1 MTQDFDAYVQGLS
14 LAQDNDAL
22 SVQRAAFGA
31 LLHLSKAK
39 AEPVLSGLNTELP
52 QLQAELK
59 QQFEQ
64 DKHEAE
70 SVHQSQLKE
79 EQGKFDD
86 QAAHIQSDFQKRMHA
101 VNMDAKRKHTRIT
114 TSLKEKSLML
124 TKEKQEKLLVAEFM
138 SDGAV
143 IKAQQQRKTILD
155 TCVSDQLQLTRMAE
169 EATAL
174 LTAYRRHVDQPD
186 PDTFEAPTVAD
197 QSAKETFK
205 QYRDETRTLLNQ
217 LNQLAS
223 ARLFLGMRP
232 VIWGLA
238 PAALAWLG
246 CGLWILKT
254 NPSAQTRT
262 IALLASTVLSLGSS
276 LGIGL
281 LLWFKSGQQ
290 IKRLYPAFHE
300 ALYRARG
307 THKAYEHQLNVR
319 AEQEAEASLFS
330 NQQEIKDIKSHYDQ
344 LLHEAAT
351 TAQAT
356 LGDIQ
361 THNEQAQKKLHDQ
374 RDQAMVEAT
383 DLWESTHDSLVRE
396 HQENLKEVELNYEQ
410 SLKEL
415 AETHQTDTQRLTA
428 CWNQGLTCIN
438 HMLDS
443 METLSPRAINSFETE
458 LTSEWSP
465 ATEPCSLLRFG
476 TLAMD
481 LSRLAPCVNEQTN
494 VPLKAKDTVTVPALL
509 AFPNTCSLLMQSERQ
524 GRTGAIE
531 ALRTVMT
538 RLFTCLPPGQVRFT
552 IIDPVGLGE
561 NFAGFMHAGDYQESL
576 VGGRI
581 WTETAQ
587 IQHQLEDLTQ
597 HMENVIQ
604 KYLRN
609 EFETI
614 EQYNEQA
621 GELAEPYRFLVIS
634 DFPTHFN
641 EECARRLS
649 SIIHSGARCGV
660 HTLIAY
666 DTRQELPPGIDLE
679 DISANSLHLVF
690 DAGHFYI
697 KDALLQQIPL
707 RLDRPPQEA
716 ILTRVMQRVGQA
728 GQDCARVEIPFD
740 NITPLPEQTWTLD
753 SRHELSVAM
762 GRTGATRL
770 QHASLGRGVS
780 QHMLIAGKTGS
791 GKSTLLHVMITNLA
805 LWYSPDEVELY
816 LIDFKKGV
824 EFKTYAAHNL
834 PHVRAVAI
842 ESDREFGLSI
852 LLRLEAEMTHRG
864 TLFRDAG
871 VQDIA
876 AYRDNTGQRMPRT
889 ILFVDE
895 FQVFFS
901 EDDKLSQDAAIAL
914 EQLVRQG
921 RAFGIHVILGSQT
934 LGGAFGLA
942 RSTMGQMAI
951 RIALQ
956 CSEADSQLILDDDNV
971 AARYLSRPGEAIYN
985 DASGRIEGNS
995 PFQVAWLSDAVRDKA
1010 LASLTERMATQA
1022 YVTEPLIIFEGNQ
1035 PANIE
1040 DNRDL
1045 SHTLTQAGS
1054 LERVKHPAIW
1064 LGSPVSIKPP
1074 VSVTFKRQS
1083 GANCLIVGQR
1093 DDMVTHM
1100 FSIGLISLAA
1110 QLPKTATRFVIL
1122 DSTPEDSPLD
1132 NTLNRVIPC
1141 LPQNCEQV
1149 TMRQVPDI
1157 LTDLTAT
1164 IDQRI
1169 QSDEHGSPAIFVLIN
1184 GLHHYRVLRRSEDPF
1199 SFSMDSEAAANP
1211 STQLATLLRDGP
1223 GVGVHCIVWSDTL
1236 ANVERCLDRQTL
1248 KEFDYRVLFQMSAT
1262 DSSHLIDST
1271 HANQLGFYRA
1281 LLYSEEQGGI
1291 EKFRPYAQITE
1302 DWLEK
1307 AHQLLVKNG

>member
-14 LAQDNDAL
+14 SAQDNDAL
-22 SVQRAAFGA
+22 SVQRAALGA
-31 LLHLSKAK
+31 LLHLARDK
-39 AEPVLSGLNTELP
+39 AEPVLAALNTDLP
-52 QLQAELK
+52 KSQAELT

-64 DKHEAE
+64 DQQEAE
-70 SVHQSQLKE
+70 SVHQSQLEE

-86 QAAHIQSDFQKRMHA
+86 QTSHIQSDFQKRMHA
-101 VNMDAKRKHTRIT
+101 VNVDAKRKHTRIAT
-114 TSLKEKSLML
+114 TLKERSLVL

-143 IKAQQQRKTILD
+143 LKAQQRRKTILD
-155 TCVSDQLQLTRMAE
+155 TCVSDQQNLTRMAE

-174 LTAYRRHVDQPD
+174 LTAYRRQIDTPD
-186 PDTFEAPTVAD
+186 PDTFEAPVLAD

-205 QYRDETRTLLNQ
+205 QYRNETQALLDQ

-232 VIWGLA
+232 ALWGLA

-254 NPSAQTRT
+254 NPTTQTRT

-276 LGIGL
+276 LTIGL

-300 ALYRARG
+300 ALYRTRL

-319 AEQEAEASLFS
+319 AEQEAEASLIT
-330 NQQEIKDIKSHYDQ
+330 NQQEIKDINSHYDQ
-344 LLHEAAT
+344 LLQEAAT
-351 TAQAT
+351 TAQTT
-356 LGDIQ
+356 LSDIQ
-361 THNEQAQKKLHDQ
+361 AHSEQAQKKLQDQ
-374 RDQAMVEAT
+374 RDKAMVEAT
-383 DLWESTHDSLVRE
+383 ALWESTRDSLVRE
-396 HQENLKEVELNYEQ
+396 HQENLNDIESNYKQTLGELSETYETN
-410 SLKEL
+410 
-415 AETHQTDTQRLTA
+415 AQRLAA
-428 CWNQGLTCIN
+428 CWDQGLTCIN
-438 HMLDS
+438 EML
-443 METLSPRAINSFETE
+443 ETIRNLSPRMIEDFETE
-458 LTSEWSP
+458 LTPDWAPASE
-465 ATEPCSLLRFG
+465 ACSLLRFG

-481 LSRLAPCVNEQTN
+481 LSRLAPCVLEQTN
-494 VPLKAKDTVTVPALL
+494 VPLKAQNTVTLPALL
-509 AFPNTCSLLMQSERQ
+509 AFPNACSLLMQSERQ
-524 GRTGAIE
+524 GRTDAID

-552 IIDPVGLGE
+552 IVDPVGLGE

-690 DAGHFYI
+690 KEGHFHI
-697 KDALLQQIPL
+697 KDSLLQQFPFT
-707 RLDRPPQEA
+707 LDRPPQESV
-716 ILTRVMQRVGQA
+716 LTRIMQRVGQA

-740 NITPLPEQTWTLD
+740 NITPSSETTWTLD

-770 QHASLGRGVS
+770 QYASLGRGVS

-824 EFKTYAAHNL
+824 EFKTYATHNL

-864 TLFRDAG
+864 NLFRDAG

-876 AYRDNTGQRMPRT
+876 AYRDNTGHRMPRT

-1010 LASLTERMATQA
+1010 LASLTERMATHE
-1022 YVTEPLIIFEGNQ
+1022 YTTEPLIIFEGNQ
-1035 PANIE
+1035 PANVE
-1040 DNRDL
+1040 DNCDL
-1045 SHTLTQAGS
+1045 NDTLVQTGT
-1054 LERVKHPAIW
+1054 LERALSPTIW

-1074 VSVTFKRQS
+1074 ISITFKRQS
-1083 GANCLIVGQR
+1083 GVNCLIVGQR

-1110 QLPKTATRFVIL
+1110 QLPKKDTRFVIL

-1132 NTLNRVIPC
+1132 NTLNRIIPY
-1141 LPQNCEQV
+1141 LPQQCEQITV
-1149 TMRQVPDI
+1149 RQVPEV
-1157 LTDLTAT
+1157 LTELTTT
-1164 IDQRI
+1164 IDRRI
-1169 QSDEHGSPAIFVLIN
+1169 QADDHGSPAIFVMIN
-1184 GLHHYRVLRRSEDPF
+1184 GLQRYRGFRRSEDDF
-1199 SFSMDSEAAANP
+1199 SFSMDSEAPANP
-1211 STQLATLLRDGP
+1211 STQLSTLLRDGP
-1223 GVGVHCIVWSDTL
+1223 GVGVHSMVWSDTL
-1236 ANVERCLDRQTL
+1236 ANVERCLDRHSL

-1271 HANQLGFYRA
+1271 NANQLGFYRA

-1291 EKFRPYAQITE
+1291 EKFRPYANLTD
-1302 DWLEK
+1302 DWLDSVRQHL
-1307 AHQLLVKNG
+1307 A